1 MASFAEMIVIF
12 IFLIPLY
19 AGLIWS
25 YLHPEDSLLVGK
37 KWMYKE
43 EPEPSP
49 KAIRY
54 TKFTSMMVMIGIP
67 FILLSFLTTNNILRF
82 LPIIIIFAIILGA
95 LKILI
100 SEDHS

>member
-1 MASFAEMIVIF
+1 MASIAEMIMIT

-19 AGLIWS
+19 VGLIWS
-25 YLHPEDSLLVGK
+25 YLHPDSSLLLGR

-54 TKFTSMMVMIGIP
+54 TKFTSMTVMIGIP

-82 LPIIIIFAIILGA
+82 LPIIFIFVFVIGA
-95 LKILI
+95 MKILI
-100 SEDHS
+100 SEDNS